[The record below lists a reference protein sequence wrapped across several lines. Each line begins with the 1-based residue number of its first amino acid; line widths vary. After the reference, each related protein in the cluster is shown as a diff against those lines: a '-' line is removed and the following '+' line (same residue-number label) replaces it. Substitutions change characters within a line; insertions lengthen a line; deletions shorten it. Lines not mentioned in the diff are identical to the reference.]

1 MSPEDGSTGGYCVTI
16 DKGLS
21 PSKQFYAASRSSQLG
36 QALTGLGKSLL
47 FRIAKRWIAGET
59 PEDAIARAQRS
70 SANKVFG
77 IINLVGEEITSR
89 EEASSVTAE
98 YLQIL
103 KALDDKKVQACIS
116 IKPTQLGLSIDKG
129 LFEENLA
136 AILSGAKS
144 FGNFVWM
151 DMEGYQYL
159 ADTVDSY
166 LKLLKNFDRFGV
178 AIQAYMKR
186 SEEDVNRIIDSKG
199 MIRLVKGAYT
209 ESPEVVYKQ
218 KSKIN
223 QNYSKVMHTMF
234 ERGGRFA
241 LGTHDERLIEE
252 AVGLSKQHPVDF
264 EFEMLMGIRDDK
276 KLDLVEQGFRVSEYI
291 PYGKNWWPY
300 SVRRIREH
308 KSNIFLL
315 GRSLLSR

>member
-1 MSPEDGSTGGYCVTI
+1 MTD
-16 DKGLS
+16 
-21 PSKQFYAASRSSQLG
+21 
-36 QALTGLGKSLL
+36 LGKNLL
-47 FRIAKRWIAGET
+47 FRIAKRWIAGENA
-59 PEDAIARAQRS
+59 EDAIARAGRS
-70 SANKVFG
+70 SAHKVLG

-103 KALDDKKVQACIS
+103 KSLDDKKVQSCIS
-116 IKPTQLGLSIDKG
+116 IKPTQLGLSIEKG
-129 LFEENLA
+129 LFEENLT
-136 AILSGAKS
+136 AILNRAKS
-144 FGNFVWM
+144 FGNFVWV

-159 ADTVDSY
+159 ADTIESY
-166 LKLLKNFDRFGV
+166 LKLLKNFASFGV

-199 MIRLVKGAYT
+199 MIRLVKGAYN
-209 ESPEVVYKQ
+209 EGPEVVYKQ
-218 KSKIN
+218 KSKVN
-223 QNYSKVMHTMF
+223 QNYSKLMHTMF
-234 ERGGRFA
+234 ERGARFA
-241 LGTHDERLIEE
+241 LGTHDERLIQE
-252 AVGLSKQHPVDF
+252 ALGLSKKYPVNF

-276 KLDLVEQGFRVSEYI
+276 KLELVGQGFMVSEYI